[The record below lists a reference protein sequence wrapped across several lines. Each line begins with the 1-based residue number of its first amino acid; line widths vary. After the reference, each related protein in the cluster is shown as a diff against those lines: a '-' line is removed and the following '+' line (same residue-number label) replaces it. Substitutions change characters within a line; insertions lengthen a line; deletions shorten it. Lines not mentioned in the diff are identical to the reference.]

1 MKLAV
6 AAANLDEVQAL
17 IAFLQNQAQQ
27 LNPFHFR
34 LKNLEIQILI
44 TGLGMLRT
52 TYGLTRYFQHQ
63 SVDLFIH
70 SGLAIPISED
80 LNEAKVY
87 QVSDDI
93 FFNEKRDKSPL
104 DKLVVSAG
112 NKEFPFDNGKL
123 KNPHS
128 GRFLPLA
135 VSITN
140 ESGQID
146 EESIQSLKGENDT
159 GLLLTW
165 DNSAVFFTA
174 ILEKIN
180 FFSIRAAL
188 ASKDHEDNFEGNKK
202 EAITLLNSTLIDI
215 ILTLTE

>member
-6 AAANLDEVQAL
+6 TAANLDEVQAL
-17 IAFLQNQAQQ
+17 ITFLQNQAQQ
-27 LNPFHFR
+27 LSPFHFR

-44 TGLGMLRT
+44 TGSGILRT

-63 SVDLFIH
+63 SVDLLIH

-104 DKLVVSAG
+104 DKLVGSGG
-112 NKEFPFDNGKL
+112 NKEFPFDSGKL

-135 VSITN
+135 VSITS

-146 EESIQSLKGENDT
+146 EDSIQPLKGENNT
-159 GLLLTW
+159 CLLLTQ

-174 ILEKIN
+174 ILEKIS
-180 FFSIRAAL
+180 FFSIRATL
-188 ASKDHEDNFEGNKK
+188 ATKDHEDNLEVNKK